1 MSEELVHPT
10 KHQECPAGM
19 LLIANALGLLQSELV
34 YFPPSSQDDRLSHSS
49 ERMTSRALHH
59 GIAGHL
65 GKKAERKQAPITV
78 TFSALAINN
87 MPAGH
92 SCCIVG
98 CTSSSH
104 NWKGGKRNNGLSFYR
119 IPKVKTSQGSQVE
132 EMTAMRRRA
141 WIAAIRRPNI
151 TFENSSG
158 GMRVCSR
165 HFQSGK
171 SLTVFWP
178 ALQQ

>member
-1 MSEELVHPT
+1 
-10 KHQECPAGM
+10 
-19 LLIANALGLLQSELV
+19 
-34 YFPPSSQDDRLSHSS
+34 
-49 ERMTSRALHH
+49 
-59 GIAGHL
+59 
-65 GKKAERKQAPITV
+65 
-78 TFSALAINN
+78 

-104 NWKGGKRNNGLSFYR
+104 NWKGEKLNNGLSFYR

-132 EMTAMRRRA
+132 EMTTMRRRA
-141 WIAAIRRPNI
+141 WLAAIRRPSI
-151 TFENSSG
+151 TFENSSD

-165 HFQSGK
+165 HFHSGK

-178 ALQQ
+178 ALLQYYFSFPRENYSELIGFHFIFSQDIQKALTTLAQNLLRTFRFSSFE